1 MNLRDE
7 IAEVAYELFESRGCV
22 AGCDLDD
29 WLSAERIVLS
39 RHAAQEIEEP
49 EDLDISE
56 EMAAVHEEEL
66 IIRTS
71 RRN

>member
-1 MNLRDE
+1 MNLYDE
-7 IAEVAYELFESRGCV
+7 IAEVAYELFEAKGCV
-22 AGCDLDD
+22 VGCDLDD
-29 WLSAERIVLS
+29 WLNAERIVLS

-49 EDLDISE
+49 EDMDISD
-56 EMAAVHEEEL
+56 EMAAIQDEEL